1 MSFIIPTFGCKNMAY
16 MKEKWHKTFHA
27 TCWANPLN
35 VKNILSVTWKLV
47 MIQSVTALTIREGWR
62 GLLDR
67 KECSKAGWAW
77 GHQED
82 GSAVTVFDLED
93 KLQQK

>member
-1 MSFIIPTFGCKNMAY
+1 MSFVIVTFGCKNMAY

-27 TCWANPLN
+27 TFGANPLN
-35 VKNILSVTWKLV
+35 VKHTLSVTWELV
-47 MIQSVTALTIREGWR
+47 MIQCFTALTIREDWR
-62 GLLDR
+62 GLLDGEER
-67 KECSKAGWAW
+67 SKAGWAG

-82 GSAVTVFDLED
+82 GSAVTAFDLED